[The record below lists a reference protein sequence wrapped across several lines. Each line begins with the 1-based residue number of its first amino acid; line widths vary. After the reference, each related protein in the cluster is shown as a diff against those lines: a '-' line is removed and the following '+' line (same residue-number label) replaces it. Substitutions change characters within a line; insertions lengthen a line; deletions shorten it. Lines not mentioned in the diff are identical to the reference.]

1 MSKSHRCAW
10 AAGFMDG
17 DGFITIQTSH
27 RKVNGVSYKGFYLR
41 VGACQASETPL
52 KELQTLFGGNIN
64 IKNSGPNHDGYN
76 RKTQWIWTL
85 SSKQAESALQQ
96 MLPYL
101 LHKREVA
108 LLALDFQSKMTN
120 STRKITEEMLAY
132 RESIKVQIASIN
144 SES

>member
-1 MSKSHRCAW
+1 MSKSHKCAW
-10 AAGFMDG
+10 AAGFIDG

-27 RKVNGVSYKGFYLR
+27 RKINGISYKGFYLR
-41 VGACQASETPL
+41 VGACQANEAPL
-52 KELQTLFGGNIN
+52 KELQNLFGGKIN
-64 IKNSGPNHDGYN
+64 IKNSGPNKEKYN
-76 RKTQWIWTL
+76 RKTQWVWTL

-120 STRKITEEMLAY
+120 STRKISEEMLAY
-132 RESIKVQIASIN
+132 RLSIKEKIGNIN

>member
-10 AAGFMDG
+10 AAGFIDG
-17 DGFITIQTSH
+17 DGFVTIQSSH
-27 RKVNGVSYKGFYLR
+27 RKVNGVSYKGYYLR
-41 VGACQASETPL
+41 IGACQASEEPL
-52 KELQTLFGGNIN
+52 KELQRLFGGLIN
-64 IKNSGPNHDGYN
+64 SKNSGPNKEGYN
-76 RKTQWIWTL
+76 RKPQWLWTL

-120 STRKITEEMLAY
+120 STRKITEEMLTY
-132 RESIKVQIASIN
+132 RLGIKEKIANIN

>member
-17 DGFITIQTSH
+17 GGFITIQTSH

-41 VGACQASETPL
+41 VGACQASEPPL
-52 KELQTLFGGNIN
+52 KELQALFGGNIN
-64 IKNSGPNHDGYN
+64 PKNSGPNPEGYN
-76 RKTQWIWTL
+76 RKSQWVWTI

-108 LLALDFQSKMTN
+108 LLALDFQSRMTN
-120 STRKITEEMLAY
+120 STRKISEEMLAY
-132 RESIKVQIASIN
+132 RVATKEKIAAIN